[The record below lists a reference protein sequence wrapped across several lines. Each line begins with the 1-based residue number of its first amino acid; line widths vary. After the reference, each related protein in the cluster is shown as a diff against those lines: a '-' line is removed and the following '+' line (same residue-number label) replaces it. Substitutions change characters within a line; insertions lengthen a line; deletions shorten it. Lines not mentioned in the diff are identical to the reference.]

1 MRYTE
6 KCGMVLYPGA
16 GQPSFIQRLH
26 EAALKKTIAQP
37 IADAMDGS
45 RKWLFARGQPM
56 LARQGPEYE
65 RERGEAREIDH
76 EGSSDRRAK

>member
-1 MRYTE
+1 MIIRAEVMRYTE

-45 RKWLFARGQPM
+45 RK
-56 LARQGPEYE
+56 
-65 RERGEAREIDH
+65 
-76 EGSSDRRAK
+76 